1 MMLFKLYYGEEG
13 FVYVTEEEYD
23 SMRTVFNY
31 LNVPYK
37 VTLVQEKMYR
47 IKWYDDIDEEW
58 NDIWCT
64 EDNYPDMLKEVKLAE
79 VEYEVV
85 EFN

>member
-1 MMLFKLYYGEEG
+1 MMLLKLYYGEEG
-13 FVYVTEEEYD
+13 FVYVTEDEYE
-23 SMRTVFNY
+23 SMRKIFNY
-31 LNVPYK
+31 LNVPFEA
-37 VTLVQEKMYR
+37 TLVQEKMYR